1 MDSFRSS
8 KFVVV
13 RWYPKLEPCPN
24 KAGGESFWPNQFTP
38 RHIMSLT
45 NISHAI
51 LQVDSWP
58 DSKQVLFVTFFCV
71 HLEMSINGLLFLSQS
86 FPWYAS
92 LVVATST
99 TNKRVELWVSAG
111 PATMFQASCAF
122 LHHFSPEIVAAS
134 PMETCAEVLHNL
146 TGMVPLAAT
155 QPGRAGSG
163 QGSGQG
169 AMQPWPS

>member
-24 KAGGESFWPNQFTP
+24 KAGGESFWPNHAKAHHEFDKHIA
-38 RHIMSLT
+38 RHFAGGQL
-45 NISHAI
+45 AG
-51 LQVDSWP
+51 L
-58 DSKQVLFVTFFCV
+58 KAGFVCYFFCV

-99 TNKRVELWVSAG
+99 TNKRVEL
-111 PATMFQASCAF
+111 
-122 LHHFSPEIVAAS
+122 
-134 PMETCAEVLHNL
+134 
-146 TGMVPLAAT
+146 
-155 QPGRAGSG
+155 
-163 QGSGQG
+163 
-169 AMQPWPS
+169 